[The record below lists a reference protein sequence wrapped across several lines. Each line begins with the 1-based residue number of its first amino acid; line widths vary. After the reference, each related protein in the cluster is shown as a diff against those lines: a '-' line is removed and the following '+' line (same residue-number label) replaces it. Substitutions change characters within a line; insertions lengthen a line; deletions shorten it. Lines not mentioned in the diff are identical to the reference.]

1 MRSQVVYLL
10 LAISLAAGCERAAND
25 IVLIS
30 PETTAVAFNAAGA
43 PTVEFDVP
51 DMMCPE
57 GCGAKTK
64 EILSGQPG
72 AKEVVINFD
81 AKTATVAIDEGMF
94 DAEAAVAAMV
104 DHGFD
109 HTTLKAAGDADG
121 VEETATSG
129 AAAQPAG

>member
-1 MRSQVVYLL
+1 MSLRTHCLGIVSLSVAVFGCSDAKMASQEIPTE
-10 LAISLAAGCERAAND
+10 A
-25 IVLIS
+25 
-30 PETTAVAFNAAGA
+30 TTAVAFNSAGA
-43 PTVEFDVP
+43 PTVEFNVP

-64 EILSGQPG
+64 EILSEQPG

-81 AKTATVAIDEGMF
+81 AKTATVAIEEGKF
-94 DAEAAVAAMV
+94 DADAAVAAMV

-109 HTTLKAAGDADG
+109 HTNIKTDG
-121 VEETATSG
+121 SD